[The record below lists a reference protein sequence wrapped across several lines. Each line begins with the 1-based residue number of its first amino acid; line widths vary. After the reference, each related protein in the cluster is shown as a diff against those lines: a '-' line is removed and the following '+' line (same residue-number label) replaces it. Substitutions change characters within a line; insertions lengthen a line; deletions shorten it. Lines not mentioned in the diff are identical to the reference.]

1 MVVDDSRILNEE
13 GLRVRD
19 EFAKHK
25 LLDAVGDLYLIGFR
39 LVGRFHGYR
48 SGQAINND
56 LLRKVQ
62 ETPSA
67 FEVVSYESDCVVPQS
82 YPRKDAL
89 PALGSM
95 LVIIASFGAESRN
108 SQF

>member
-1 MVVDDSRILNEE
+1 MCIRDSNEE

-25 LLDAVGDLYLIGFR
+25 LLDAVGDLYLIGFS

-48 SGQAINND
+48 SGHTINNA
-56 LLRKVQ
+56 LLRKVL

-82 YPRKDAL
+82 YRPKDAL
-89 PALGSM
+89 PA
-95 LVIIASFGAESRN
+95 
-108 SQF
+108 